1 MADIECLGMLATLL
15 VIASFVFQ
23 NIVLIR
29 LVNGIGAALFIAYG
43 AFIHSPSVIIVNV
56 AIVGVQVVHLV
67 KLNRQAK
74 ANKRMGLPPMIHH

>member
-29 LVNGIGAALFIAYG
+29 LVNGIGAALFIVLRG
-43 AFIHSPSVIIVNV
+43 NV
-56 AIVGVQVVHLV
+56 TFKVSLPG
-67 KLNRQAK
+67 KP
-74 ANKRMGLPPMIHH
+74 KR